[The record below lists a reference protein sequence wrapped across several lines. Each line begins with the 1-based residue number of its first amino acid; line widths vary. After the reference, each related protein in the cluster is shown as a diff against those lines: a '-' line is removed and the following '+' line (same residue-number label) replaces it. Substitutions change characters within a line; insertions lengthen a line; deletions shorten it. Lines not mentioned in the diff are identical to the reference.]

1 MNATKCTITF
11 TFYWFR
17 HEHAAAKLLKLGLI
31 KNQKYQWYH
40 QASVLSQK
48 ELVNC
53 FKAVPYLLAYNNS
66 GIARVAEWIY

>member
-40 QASVLSQK
+40 RACAKSERISQ
-48 ELVNC
+48 L